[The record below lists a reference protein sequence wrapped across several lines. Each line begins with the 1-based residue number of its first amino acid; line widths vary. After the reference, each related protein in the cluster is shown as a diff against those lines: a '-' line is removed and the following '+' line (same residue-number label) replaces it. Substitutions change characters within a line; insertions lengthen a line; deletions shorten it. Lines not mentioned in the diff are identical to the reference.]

1 MDFFVL
7 EVKTFT
13 EIFNVEGDGYDN
25 DCIILKQS
33 SDQRNTLVLHDSE
46 SSESVSESSDSSK
59 GYVKIL

>member
-13 EIFNVEGDGYDN
+13 EIFNVQGDRYDN

-46 SSESVSESSDSSK
+46 SSESVSEK
-59 GYVKIL
+59 F